1 MDHLTDEDILLLKEI
16 YRIPIVDSVIVGG
29 FGGVPFP
36 LSPQFSMGSYTP
48 ISVQFEHSMQRI
60 RELVDAG
67 NTAIVPN
74 IRGYLESFKQFRADP
89 SNITSDGYEYRT
101 SQQFRAILRGL
112 YTYTGIHLEMNGSS
126 NIMPIG

>member
-1 MDHLTDEDILLLKEI
+1 MDYLTDEDILLLKEI

-36 LSPQFSMGSYTP
+36 LSPQFAMGSYTP
-48 ISVQFEHSMQRI
+48 IAVQFNHAIQKITEA
-60 RELVDAG
+60 VDAG

-74 IRGYLESFKQFRADP
+74 IRAYLESFKQFRTDP

-101 SQQFRAILRGL
+101 SQQFKAILRGL
-112 YTYTGIHLEMNGSS
+112 YTYTGIHLETSKGN
-126 NIMPIG
+126 NIMPMG